1 MSPIISDRSER
12 AFGWRNKAFEKKRMS
27 YGVITSVHAFDH
39 KQDHGPAFGNRGV
52 FAFGE
57 RGTVYCIRHGTVVLA
72 NALT

>member
-1 MSPIISDRSER
+1 MAQQGFREEEDELR
-12 AFGWRNKAFEKKRMS
+12 G
-27 YGVITSVHAFDH
+27 ITSVHTFDH